1 MKKLENT
8 LNNVRVDTAILELA
22 PELEFSR
29 SKIQKMIESAE
40 ITVNSKPVKSSFK
53 LKAGDIIEINEQKK
67 DVGCILPEKIDL
79 DIVFEDDFLLVLNKQ
94 KGILTHP
101 TPLNKTGTLVNA
113 LLYYGCALS
122 DIQGEERRGIVHRL
136 DKNTSGLILIAKTNE
151 AHINLQKQI
160 QSKEAKRKYLAVV
173 HGIIEE
179 NEGIIDKPLV
189 HFMQKTVKMN
199 IAKENEGQEAI
210 TLFKVLERFEDLT
223 LVELELKTGRT
234 HQIRCH
240 MASINHPVYGD
251 TLYGAKGFRS
261 KLNFKTTE
269 QLLMSYYLNF
279 THPKTGDIMEFKLD
293 ESRYDNDFK
302 RFFTIIK
309 KENKNNEFNNGIFNI

>member
-8 LNNVRVDTAILELA
+8 IENIRIDTAITELS
-22 PELEFSR
+22 PEYDLNFTR
-29 SKIQKMIESAE
+29 SKIQKMIENGK
-40 ITVNSKPVKSSFK
+40 IKVNSKTVKSSYK
-53 LKAGDIIEINEQKK
+53 LKAGDIIEIDEKEDDDKN
-67 DVGCILPEKIDL
+67 ILPEKIDL
-79 DIVFEDDFLLVLNKQ
+79 DVVYEDDYLLLINKQ

-122 DIQGEERRGIVHRL
+122 DIQGQERRGIIHRL

-151 AHINLQKQI
+151 AHLNLQEQI
-160 QSKEAKRKYLAVV
+160 QTKTAKRKYLAVV

-179 NEGIIDKPLV
+179 DNGVIDKPLV
-189 HFMQKTVKMN
+189 HYMQKTVKMN
-199 IAKENEGQEAI
+199 IAKENEGLKAVTI
-210 TLFKVLERFEDLT
+210 YGVLERFEDLT
-223 LVELELKTGRT
+223 LLEVELKTGRT

-240 MASINHPVYGD
+240 MSSINHPVYGD

-261 KLNFKTTE
+261 KINLKTTE
-269 QLLMSYYLNF
+269 QLLMSYYIKF

-293 ESRYDNDFK
+293 ENRYDKDFK
-302 RFFTIIK
+302 KFFTTVRK
-309 KENKNNEFNNGIFNI
+309 Q

>member
-8 LNNVRVDTAILELA
+8 IENIRIDTAITELS
-22 PELEFSR
+22 PEYDLNFTR
-29 SKIQKMIESAE
+29 SKIQKMIENGK
-40 ITVNSKPVKSSFK
+40 IKVNSKTVKSSYK
-53 LKAGDIIEINEQKK
+53 LKAGDIIEIDEKEDDDKN
-67 DVGCILPEKIDL
+67 ILPEKIDL
-79 DIVFEDDFLLVLNKQ
+79 DVVYEDDYLLLINKQ

-122 DIQGEERRGIVHRL
+122 DIQGQERRGIIHRL

-151 AHINLQKQI
+151 AHLNLQEQI
-160 QSKEAKRKYLAVV
+160 QTKTAKRKYLAVV

-179 NEGIIDKPLV
+179 DNGVIDKPLV
-189 HFMQKTVKMN
+189 QNMKKTVKMN
-199 IAKENEGQEAI
+199 IAKENEGLKAVTI
-210 TLFKVLERFEDLT
+210 YGVLERFEDLT
-223 LVELELKTGRT
+223 LLEVELKTGRT

-240 MASINHPVYGD
+240 MSSINHPVYGD

-261 KLNFKTTE
+261 KINLKTTE
-269 QLLMSYYLNF
+269 QLLMSYYIKF

-293 ESRYDNDFK
+293 ENRYDKDFK
-302 RFFTIIK
+302 KFFTTVRK
-309 KENKNNEFNNGIFNI
+309 Q

>member
-8 LNNVRVDTAILELA
+8 IENIRIDTAITELS
-22 PELEFSR
+22 PEYDLNFTR
-29 SKIQKMIESAE
+29 SKIQKMLENGKIK
-40 ITVNSKPVKSSFK
+40 VNSKTVKSSYK
-53 LKAGDIIEINEQKK
+53 VKAGDIIEIDEKEDDDKN
-67 DVGCILPEKIDL
+67 ILPEKIDL
-79 DIVFEDDFLLVLNKQ
+79 DVVYEDDYLLLINKQ

-122 DIQGEERRGIVHRL
+122 DIQGQERRGIIHRL

-151 AHINLQKQI
+151 AHLNLQGQI
-160 QSKEAKRKYLAVV
+160 QTKTAKRKYLAVV

-179 NEGIIDKPLV
+179 DNGVIDKPLV
-189 HFMQKTVKMN
+189 HYMQKTVKMN
-199 IAKENEGQEAI
+199 IAKENEGLKAVTI
-210 TLFKVLERFEDLT
+210 YGVLERFEDLT
-223 LVELELKTGRT
+223 LLEVELKTGRT

-240 MASINHPVYGD
+240 MSSINHPVYGD

-261 KLNFKTTE
+261 KINLKTTE
-269 QLLMSYYLNF
+269 QLLMSYYIKF

-293 ESRYDNDFK
+293 ENRYDKDFK
-302 RFFTIIK
+302 KFFTTVRK
-309 KENKNNEFNNGIFNI
+309 Q

>member
-8 LNNVRVDTAILELA
+8 IENIRIDTAITELS
-22 PELEFSR
+22 PEYDLNFTR
-29 SKIQKMIESAE
+29 SKIQKMIENGK
-40 ITVNSKPVKSSFK
+40 IKVNSKTVKSSYK
-53 LKAGDIIEINEQKK
+53 LKAGDIIEIDKK
-67 DVGCILPEKIDL
+67 EDDDKNILPEKIDL
-79 DIVFEDDFLLVLNKQ
+79 DVVYEDDYLLLINKQ

-122 DIQGEERRGIVHRL
+122 DIQGQERRGIIHRL

-151 AHINLQKQI
+151 AHLNLQEQI
-160 QSKEAKRKYLAVV
+160 QTKTAKRKYLAVV

-179 NEGIIDKPLV
+179 DNGVIDKPLV
-189 HFMQKTVKMN
+189 HYMQKTVKMN
-199 IAKENEGQEAI
+199 IAKENEGLKAVTI
-210 TLFKVLERFEDLT
+210 YGVLERFEDLT
-223 LVELELKTGRT
+223 LLEVELKTGRT

-240 MASINHPVYGD
+240 MSSINHPVYGD

-261 KLNFKTTE
+261 KINLKTTE
-269 QLLMSYYLNF
+269 QLLMSYYIKF

-293 ESRYDNDFK
+293 ENRYDKDFK
-302 RFFTIIK
+302 KFFTTVRK
-309 KENKNNEFNNGIFNI
+309 Q